1 MTRLAILTILTAL
14 TATGAAAQDRS
25 PPDAMAALRACRGLP
40 GDAARLACFDQA
52 AGALDAA
59 EASGEV
65 LVVGRTEIQDTRQRL
80 FGLDVPNV
88 RLLERFGAQGRMDAV
103 ETSLTRGYQTSGGEW
118 VFELADGSIWRQID
132 TERFAGRASPG
143 AQVRVRRAAMGS
155 YFINVD
161 GARALRARRDR

>member
-1 MTRLAILTILTAL
+1 MRVMILTIFIAL
-14 TATGAAAQDRS
+14 AATGASAQERS
-25 PPDAMAALRACRGLP
+25 TPDALSGLRTCRVLTD
-40 GDAARLACFDQA
+40 DAARLACFDRA

-65 LVVGRTEIQDTRQRL
+65 VVVERSEIQDTRQRL

-88 RLLERFGAQGRMDAV
+88 RLLDRFGGQGQVEAV
-103 ETSLTRGYQTSGGEW
+103 ETTLTRGYQTSRGEW
-118 VFELADGSIWRQID
+118 VFELADGSTWRQID
-132 TERFAGRASPG
+132 AERFTGRARPG
-143 AQVRVRRAAMGS
+143 AEVRVRRAAMGS